1 MQVYD
6 DFGKA
11 GYSLTN
17 YNEKWMTPNG
27 LGEMAVEDTRSF
39 SGGRFQLSAVPFQT
53 GSDVGVD
60 DHRKYLAVSTHTFPV
75 PPDGTLVL
83 SADVKASTPGTVPGL
98 TQLGVYGPSGSW
110 LDPAKPPTRPQYTAR
125 RLQGQQAGVV
135 MNVLD
140 FCTGKCST
148 GSSHRTRSSH

>member
-1 MQVYD
+1 MHVYD

-11 GYSLTN
+11 GYSLTD

-39 SGGRFQLSAVPFQT
+39 SGGRFHLSAVPFQT

-60 DHRKYLAVSTHTFPV
+60 DHRKYLAVSTHAFLV
-75 PPDGTLVL
+75 PSDGTLVL

-98 TQLGVYGPSGSW
+98 VS
-110 LDPAKPPTRPQYTAR
+110 
-125 RLQGQQAGVV
+125 
-135 MNVLD
+135 
-140 FCTGKCST
+140 
-148 GSSHRTRSSH
+148 